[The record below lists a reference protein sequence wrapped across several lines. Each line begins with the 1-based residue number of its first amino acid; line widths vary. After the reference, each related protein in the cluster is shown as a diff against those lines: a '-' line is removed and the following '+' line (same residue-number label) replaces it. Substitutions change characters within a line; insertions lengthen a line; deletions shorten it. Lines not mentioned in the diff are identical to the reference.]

1 MDIEEK
7 RAGNVMDLLFDGL
20 KRAIEMIASGNPE
33 IYEIT
38 WRTLRIS
45 LTAVLISTLIG
56 IPFGILLGLKKFPGR
71 KLLLVIINI
80 GMGLPPVVAGLW
92 ITIFLWRSGPLG
104 HLSLLYSPTAIVMAQ
119 VLVSL
124 PILIGLTSSAF
135 QQIDEKMLMQ
145 IKALGATKFQSLKI
159 LLMEAR
165 VAILAAIIA
174 GFGRVIAEVGAAMM
188 VGGNIKGDTRIL
200 TTSIVM
206 EVSKGNFDIAF
217 ALSFIIMTLAFI
229 ITFCLT
235 FLQQRSRKA

>member
-1 MDIEEK
+1 
-7 RAGNVMDLLFDGL
+7 MDLLFDGL
-20 KRAIEMIASGNPE
+20 KRAIEMIASGDPE
-33 IYEIT
+33 IIEIT

-45 LTAVLISTLIG
+45 LTAILISTI
-56 IPFGILLGLKKFPGR
+56 LGLPLGIFLGLTRFPGR
-71 KLLLVIINI
+71 KVLLVIINI

-92 ITIFLWRSGPLG
+92 ITILLWRSGPLG

-135 QQIDEKMLMQ
+135 QQIDEKMMMQ
-145 IKALGATKFQSLKI
+145 IKALGATKLQFFKI
-159 LLMEAR
+159 LLIETR

-217 ALSFIIMTLAFI
+217 ALSFIIMTLAFM

-235 FLQQRSRKA
+235 FLQQRSRKV